1 MAPPTKKPNAPLP
14 PGAPR
19 ADFNAMPVPAGYVP
33 GAGRGATGFMTRSDI
48 GSARTAAPGAPGGPV
63 RKEEGGGRCGRRLP
77 GGCLE
82 ATKGR

>member
-48 GSARTAAPGAPGGPV
+48 GSARAAAPGAPGGPV
-63 RKEEGGGRCGRRLP
+63 RK
-77 GGCLE
+77 
-82 ATKGR
+82 